1 MRNLSL
7 EHVSLYLKHLLLIVL
22 WLSVVYDQRLVLA
35 MRTLCR
41 HVTYYTALRLTSYYI
56 QIVFLWPFGL
66 KGFLCNND
74 SWLVSYGHLNLR
86 LVTCSDLI
94 LEYSNDMSI
103 LPMCLFILQH
113 LKCGQHFRPFF
124 NSRFCPFVLSSPSC
138 RSDCSLGTHW
148 LLWERE
154 NP

>member
-41 HVTYYTALRLTSYYI
+41 HVTCYTALRLTSYYI
-56 QIVFLWPFGL
+56 QIVFLWPIGL

-113 LKCGQHFRPFF
+113 LKCGQHFRLFLIHDSVHLFF
-124 NSRFCPFVLSSPSC
+124 PRLL

-154 NP
+154 SP